1 MALTTARVNAA
12 VDGAVSTITHM
23 RMHTGAP
30 GAAGTSN
37 VAANAAVTAIDF
49 SAASSGAAEDTVTVT
64 ISGAQASMTH
74 VSLWVGDPGSGGTF
88 AGDGEVSP
96 AESFAGAGTLD
107 VKVTVT
113 GTAS

>member
-1 MALTTARVNAA
+1 MALTEARVNAA
-12 VDGAVSTITHM
+12 IDGAISTITHV

-30 GAAGTSN
+30 GGSGTSN

-49 SAASSGAAEDTVTVT
+49 PSASSAESEDTVTVT
-64 ISGAQASMTH
+64 ISGAQAAMTH
-74 VSLWVGDPGSGGTF
+74 CSLWIGDPGDSGVF

-107 VKVTVT
+107 LTVTVT
-113 GTAS
+113 GTS